1 VGQFKYFGTTLK
13 SQNSFREEIKSVVK
27 SWKASYRS
35 LQNLLSSKNIKIK
48 MYITIILP
56 YFILVWNLVAQIEG
70 ET

>member
-1 VGQFKYFGTTLK
+1 MGQFKYFGTTLK